1 MYLCLLSPI
10 PQIYNDLFVLFCCCF
25 KSLALEGN
33 TVCIFGSAG
42 GAHVS
47 WLMGGEGKDGTP
59 TPPHTHQA
67 SICLISSCLEPP
79 CIVHILSS

>member
-10 PQIYNDLFVLFCCCF
+10 PQIYNDLFVLCCCF
-25 KSLALEGN
+25 ISLALEGN
-33 TVCIFGSAG
+33 TVCIFRSAG

-59 TPPHTHQA
+59 TPLTHTRHLSA
-67 SICLISSCLEPP
+67 LYHLAWSPLAL
-79 CIVHILSS
+79 CIF